1 MDIPSDGDGIDRK
14 GVGGRPKEVPKY
26 GKDGSAR
33 GRDPLGAHDKR
44 KAFAANKKYGVALA
58 HYDSLKK
65 QMGKDVNT
73 TDKQILDTVT
83 EFYLLTNSQLIYS
96 PSIPESG
103 FSKVAA
109 KFKNIKVVT

>member
-1 MDIPSDGDGIDRK
+1 MDIPSDGDGIDRN

-73 TDKQILDTVT
+73 TDKQILAEAMDVEAEYKEEVSNNKSDTSN
-83 EFYLLTNSQLIYS
+83 EN
-96 PSIPESG
+96 
-103 FSKVAA
+103 
-109 KFKNIKVVT
+109 